1 MVHPVDNIK
10 EDKITPAYKYDN
22 VNRPRTCTVFKTIDL
37 HVIWGGGGPTVYII
51 YWWDPCNYMF
61 KKKVAHNLSLI
72 I

>member
-10 EDKITPAYKYDN
+10 GDKITQAYKYDN

-51 YWWDPCNYMF
+51 Y
-61 KKKVAHNLSLI
+61 
-72 I
+72 